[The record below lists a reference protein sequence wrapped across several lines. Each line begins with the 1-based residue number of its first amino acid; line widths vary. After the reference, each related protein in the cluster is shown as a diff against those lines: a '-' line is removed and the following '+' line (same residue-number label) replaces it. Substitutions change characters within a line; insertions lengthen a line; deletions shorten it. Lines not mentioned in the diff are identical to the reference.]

1 MRLYT
6 ENIVKKYKKRVV
18 VKGVSIE
25 VSMGEIVGLLG
36 PNGAGKTTTFY
47 MMTGLI
53 KPYSGKVFLDDEDI
67 TDMPMYKRAQKGV
80 GYLAQEASVFR
91 TLSVED
97 NIMSILEFN
106 KKLSEKEREDKM

>member
-36 PNGAGKTTTFY
+36 PNGTEKTTTF
-47 MMTGLI
+47 I
-53 KPYSGKVFLDDEDI
+53 
-67 TDMPMYKRAQKGV
+67 
-80 GYLAQEASVFR
+80 
-91 TLSVED
+91 
-97 NIMSILEFN
+97 
-106 KKLSEKEREDKM
+106 